1 MKKVFVVF
9 MLQFFVASCSADTFH
24 FYKDDFQEMVQDR
37 KQRKVRGNENDVN
50 DLEGCEYLSEIGNW
64 ENNFP
69 NDKERSKTWSR
80 HQGWRKS
87 AMYHGTGVGLDLPTQ
102 YFKNIKM
109 ALSDKSLHP
118 IYIGPW
124 QYSPTLQ
131 KTIRFF
137 AYYPKEGGDIQYQ
150 YESQTEEN
158 KSIPQ
163 KAFSL
168 SPTAKI
174 APDRFGLCVV
184 KWTAKYGYNAIAETK
199 KVYPKGVFGFF
210 ARIFR
215 DYELV
220 PTGKIIEAKE

>member
-1 MKKVFVVF
+1 MKSVLTVIIFTILF
-9 MLQFFVASCSADTFH
+9 LANSCKTDTFR
-24 FYKDDFQEMVQDR
+24 FYKDTVREFTQDPKTR
-37 KQRKVRGNENDVN
+37 QLKGNENDVDN
-50 DLEGCEYLSEIGNW
+50 LRGCPILVGQVW
-64 ENNFP
+64 EKNGPDNEWL
-69 NDKERSKTWSR
+69 DKRLYRS
-80 HQGWRKS
+80 
-87 AMYHGTGVGLDLPTQ
+87 TGILLDAQTK
-102 YFKNIKM
+102 YFKNLNVI
-109 ALSDKSLHP
+109 LSDNSLHP

-124 QYSPTLQ
+124 HYSPTLQ

-137 AYYPKEGGDIQYQ
+137 ANYPKEGGNIQYQ

-158 KSIPQ
+158 KSIPE

-184 KWTAKYGYNAIAETK
+184 KWTAKYGYNSIAETK
-199 KVYPKGVFGFF
+199 KVYPKGISGFF

>member
-1 MKKVFVVF
+1 ME
-9 MLQFFVASCSADTFH
+9 LGT
-24 FYKDDFQEMVQDR
+24 
-37 KQRKVRGNENDVN
+37 
-50 DLEGCEYLSEIGNW
+50 W

-80 HQGWRKS
+80 HQAWRS
-87 AMYHGTGVGLDLPTQ
+87 GTMYHGTGIGLDLPTK
-102 YFKNIKM
+102 YFKNLTM
-109 ALSDKSLHP
+109 VLSNNSIHP

-124 QYSPTLQ
+124 HHSQPIQ
-131 KTIRFF
+131 KNIRFF
-137 AYYPKEGGDIQYQ
+137 AYYPKSGGDIQYQ

-158 KSIPQ
+158 KSIPE
-163 KAFSL
+163 KSFSL

-174 APDRFGLCVV
+174 APDRFSLCVV

-199 KVYPKGVFGFF
+199 KVYPKGISGFF
-210 ARIFR
+210 AWLFR